1 MIAILAAAL
10 ALCPPA
16 TVDRWTHA
24 PANLSTAQ
32 RLAILP
38 VKPCL
43 IEGETGPH
51 RCSRKLGC
59 INAAADPGPST
70 SSGQAK

>member
-1 MIAILAAAL
+1 MIAIFAAAIV
-10 ALCPPA
+10 ACTPA

-24 PANLSTAQ
+24 PANLSTVE

-43 IEGETGPH
+43 MQGDTGPH
-51 RCSRKLGC
+51 RCSRKTGC
-59 INAAADPGPST
+59 NMER
-70 SSGQAK
+70 Q